1 MKIKISDHFNYSKM
15 LRFTLPSIMMMIFT
29 SIYGMV
35 DGFFIS
41 NFVGAVPFAAVN
53 LVMPFIMVL
62 GAVGM
67 VFGSGGSALVSMKLG
82 MGKKEEA
89 NEIFSFLI
97 YSALVFGTV
106 LSAVGFV
113 AAEPVARFLGATDE
127 MLPYCITYIRINMLG
142 NVQFI
147 LQYMFQV
154 FFVTASKPHFGL
166 YVTLAAGFA
175 NMILDGVFLGVLG
188 MGVDGAACATV
199 LSQTIGGVLP
209 LVYFALPGRKALR
222 IGKTRLNLRWIFD
235 TVSNGLSEFLSSIS
249 SSVVGML
256 YNFQLLKYAGAAGV
270 AAYGVIMYGNF
281 IFTGVYFGYSM
292 GIAPAV
298 SYHYGAENTKE
309 LKGLFAKSLHII
321 AAFMVILTALA
332 EVFAPQIVSIFV
344 GYDGELLAFTTQA
357 YRIYALSFIFMGFNV
372 FGSGFF
378 TALNN
383 GKISAL
389 ISFGRTLV
397 FEVIFILLLPAIFGI
412 NGIWSAVIAAESA
425 AFVLTIACL
434 MRYRKVYQYA

>member
-15 LRFTLPSIMMMIFT
+15 LRFTFPSIMMMIFT

-41 NFVGAVPFAAVN
+41 NFAGAVPFAAVN

-82 MGKKEEA
+82 MGKREEA
-89 NEIFSFLI
+89 NEIFSLLI
-97 YSALVFGTV
+97 YSALVLGAL
-106 LSAVGFV
+106 LSAIGFV
-113 AAEPVARFLGATDE
+113 FAGPVSRFLGATDE
-127 MLPYCITYIRINMLG
+127 MLPYSITYIRINMLG

-175 NMILDGVFLGVLG
+175 NMILDGIFLGVLG
-188 MGVDGAACATV
+188 MGVDGAAAATV
-199 LSQTIGGVLP
+199 ISQTIGGALP
-209 LVYFALPGRKALR
+209 LVYFALPGRKTLR
-222 IGKTRLNLRWIFD
+222 IGKTHFHWRWIID
-235 TVSNGLSEFLSSIS
+235 TVSNGLSEFLSSVS
-249 SSVVGML
+249 SSIVGML
-256 YNFQLLKYAGAAGV
+256 YNFQLLKYAGAMGV

-292 GIAPAV
+292 GIAPAI
-298 SYHYGAENTKE
+298 SYHYGAENTDE
-309 LKGLFAKSLHII
+309 LRGLFKRSLHLITV
-321 AAFMVILTALA
+321 FMAVLTTLA

-344 GYDGELLAFTTQA
+344 GYDARLLAFTTQA
-357 YRIYALSFIFMGFNV
+357 YRIYAISFIFMGFNV

-383 GKISAL
+383 GRISAL

-397 FEVIFILLLPAIFGI
+397 FEVIFILLLPAVFGI
-412 NGIWSAVIAAESA
+412 RGIWSAVIAAECA
-425 AFVLTIACL
+425 AFVLSCVCL
-434 MRYRKVYQYA
+434 LRYRKVYKYV

>member
-1 MKIKISDHFNYSKM
+1 
-15 LRFTLPSIMMMIFT
+15 
-29 SIYGMV
+29 
-35 DGFFIS
+35 
-41 NFVGAVPFAAVN
+41 
-53 LVMPFIMVL
+53 
-62 GAVGM
+62 
-67 VFGSGGSALVSMKLG
+67 
-82 MGKKEEA
+82 
-89 NEIFSFLI
+89 
-97 YSALVFGTV
+97 
-106 LSAVGFV
+106 
-113 AAEPVARFLGATDE
+113 
-127 MLPYCITYIRINMLG
+127 
-142 NVQFI
+142 
-147 LQYMFQV
+147 MFQV

-188 MGVDGAACATV
+188 MGVDGAALATV
-199 LSQTIGGVLP
+199 ISQTIGGVLP

-222 IGKTRLNLRWIFD
+222 IGKTRLNLRWLFD

-321 AAFMVILTALA
+321 AAFMVVLTALA
-332 EVFAPQIVSIFV
+332 EV
-344 GYDGELLAFTTQA
+344 TTQA

-397 FEVIFILLLPAIFGI
+397 FEVIFILLLPAVFGI

>member
-1 MKIKISDHFNYSKM
+1 
-15 LRFTLPSIMMMIFT
+15 
-29 SIYGMV
+29 
-35 DGFFIS
+35 
-41 NFVGAVPFAAVN
+41 
-53 LVMPFIMVL
+53 
-62 GAVGM
+62 
-67 VFGSGGSALVSMKLG
+67 
-82 MGKKEEA
+82 
-89 NEIFSFLI
+89 
-97 YSALVFGTV
+97 
-106 LSAVGFV
+106 
-113 AAEPVARFLGATDE
+113 
-127 MLPYCITYIRINMLG
+127 
-142 NVQFI
+142 
-147 LQYMFQV
+147 
-154 FFVTASKPHFGL
+154 
-166 YVTLAAGFA
+166 
-175 NMILDGVFLGVLG
+175 MILDGVFLGVLG
-188 MGVDGAACATV
+188 MGVDGAALATV
-199 LSQTIGGVLP
+199 ISQTIGGVLP

-309 LKGLFAKSLHII
+309 LKGLFAKSFHII
-321 AAFMVILTALA
+321 AAFMVVLTALA

-397 FEVIFILLLPAIFGI
+397 FEVIFILLLPAVFGI

>member
-1 MKIKISDHFNYSKM
+1 
-15 LRFTLPSIMMMIFT
+15 
-29 SIYGMV
+29 
-35 DGFFIS
+35 
-41 NFVGAVPFAAVN
+41 
-53 LVMPFIMVL
+53 
-62 GAVGM
+62 
-67 VFGSGGSALVSMKLG
+67 
-82 MGKKEEA
+82 
-89 NEIFSFLI
+89 
-97 YSALVFGTV
+97 
-106 LSAVGFV
+106 
-113 AAEPVARFLGATDE
+113 
-127 MLPYCITYIRINMLG
+127 
-142 NVQFI
+142 
-147 LQYMFQV
+147 MFQV

-188 MGVDGAACATV
+188 MGVDGAALATV
-199 LSQTIGGVLP
+199 ISQTIGGVLP

-222 IGKTRLNLRWIFD
+222 IGKTRLNLRWLFD

-321 AAFMVILTALA
+321 AAFMVVLT
-332 EVFAPQIVSIFV
+332 
-344 GYDGELLAFTTQA
+344 
-357 YRIYALSFIFMGFNV
+357 YALSFIFMGFNV

-397 FEVIFILLLPAIFGI
+397 FEVIFILLLPAVFGI

>member
-1 MKIKISDHFNYSKM
+1 
-15 LRFTLPSIMMMIFT
+15 
-29 SIYGMV
+29 
-35 DGFFIS
+35 
-41 NFVGAVPFAAVN
+41 
-53 LVMPFIMVL
+53 
-62 GAVGM
+62 
-67 VFGSGGSALVSMKLG
+67 
-82 MGKKEEA
+82 
-89 NEIFSFLI
+89 
-97 YSALVFGTV
+97 
-106 LSAVGFV
+106 
-113 AAEPVARFLGATDE
+113 
-127 MLPYCITYIRINMLG
+127 
-142 NVQFI
+142 
-147 LQYMFQV
+147 MFQV

-188 MGVDGAACATV
+188 MGVDGAALATV
-199 LSQTIGGVLP
+199 ISQTIGGVLP

-222 IGKTRLNLRWIFD
+222 IGKTRLNLRWLFD

-321 AAFMVILTALA
+321 AAFMVVLTALA

-344 GYDGELLAFTTQA
+344 GYDGELCAFLHFHGIQCL
-357 YRIYALSFIFMGFNV
+357 RIRFLHGIEQREDISTDFLRKDTRFRGDFYPSSSGGFRNQRDLVSGYSCRECGIRSHDRMSDAVQKGVPVRLICRTRGAGGFAQFKRSNV
-372 FGSGFF
+372 GVIIDLFEGSE
-378 TALNN
+378 T
-383 GKISAL
+383 
-389 ISFGRTLV
+389 FGRK
-397 FEVIFILLLPAIFGI
+397 
-412 NGIWSAVIAAESA
+412 S
-425 AFVLTIACL
+425 
-434 MRYRKVYQYA
+434 

>member
-127 MLPYCITYIRINMLG
+127 MLPYCITYIRINMFG

-188 MGVDGAACATV
+188 MGVDGAALATV
-199 LSQTIGGVLP
+199 ISQTIGGVLP

-321 AAFMVILTALA
+321 AAFMVVLTVLA

-357 YRIYALSFIFMGFNV
+357 
-372 FGSGFF
+372 
-378 TALNN
+378 
-383 GKISAL
+383 
-389 ISFGRTLV
+389 
-397 FEVIFILLLPAIFGI
+397 
-412 NGIWSAVIAAESA
+412 
-425 AFVLTIACL
+425 
-434 MRYRKVYQYA
+434 

>member
-127 MLPYCITYIRINMLG
+127 MLPYCITS
-142 NVQFI
+142 
-147 LQYMFQV
+147 MFNS
-154 FFVTASKPHFGL
+154 FCSTCSRF
-166 YVTLAAGFA
+166 
-175 NMILDGVFLGVLG
+175 
-188 MGVDGAACATV
+188 
-199 LSQTIGGVLP
+199 
-209 LVYFALPGRKALR
+209 
-222 IGKTRLNLRWIFD
+222 
-235 TVSNGLSEFLSSIS
+235 S
-249 SSVVGML
+249 SSL
-256 YNFQLLKYAGAAGV
+256 RQN
-270 AAYGVIMYGNF
+270 
-281 IFTGVYFGYSM
+281 
-292 GIAPAV
+292 
-298 SYHYGAENTKE
+298 
-309 LKGLFAKSLHII
+309 
-321 AAFMVILTALA
+321 
-332 EVFAPQIVSIFV
+332 
-344 GYDGELLAFTTQA
+344 
-357 YRIYALSFIFMGFNV
+357 R
-372 FGSGFF
+372 
-378 TALNN
+378 
-383 GKISAL
+383 ISA
-389 ISFGRTLV
+389 
-397 FEVIFILLLPAIFGI
+397 
-412 NGIWSAVIAAESA
+412 
-425 AFVLTIACL
+425 C
-434 MRYRKVYQYA
+434 M